1 MATEETDIE
10 KADKETLDRVPFS
23 VYFYGIL
30 VSILVLVI
38 QPKLGLELLWT
49 VVVLL
54 LGDIVA
60 TYRSCKG
67 GNVTVSTVTLTIA
80 AVTIGHLFLG
90 PLMLRWL
97 CM

>member
-1 MATEETDIE
+1 MATDETDIE
-10 KADKETLDRVPFS
+10 KADKETLERVPFS
-23 VYFYGIL
+23 VYFYGML
-30 VSILVLVI
+30 ASILVLVI
-38 QPKLGLELLWT
+38 QPKLGSELFCT
-49 VVVLL
+49 VVVML

-67 GNVTVSTVTLTIA
+67 DDITVLTVILTIA
-80 AVTIGHLFLG
+80 AVTIGNLFLG